1 MCICM
6 HAACIHTYACMHTHM
21 HAWALLACNV
31 SPDVKDPAAWVV
43 LAAHRRHD
51 RHSGDFSFK
60 CRQKLLCQNSVV
72 YACTPVCVRICLCVL
87 TVTRGRAEREGAL
100 GGGASEGGAYQ
111 TWASHAA
118 RSNHRHPVQ
127 YSISTVGSPGS
138 AGSGGEA
145 GRSDAAGLSPVPQ
158 RGRKA
163 KVRSLWQ
170 MALCRARKVRP
181 V

>member
-1 MCICM
+1 MSSE
-6 HAACIHTYACMHTHM
+6 APVPEWRFVCMHTSLR
-21 HAWALLACNV
+21 AYILV
-31 SPDVKDPAAWVV
+31 S
-43 LAAHRRHD
+43 
-51 RHSGDFSFK
+51 
-60 CRQKLLCQNSVV
+60 
-72 YACTPVCVRICLCVL
+72 T
-87 TVTRGRAEREGAL
+87 GRDKGQSRAPGSIGR
-100 GGGASEGGAYQ
+100 GGASEGGAYQ

-170 MALCRARKVRP
+170 MALCRARKVWP
-181 V
+181 VWRVDGASGMCGCIKPAATTAIANHAAARRAFIPLSAVRASSCKICGAMGKW